1 MLAAGGGGGAFL
13 QGPARLMLAGGVAA
27 LVLVP
32 TGALAAWLVDE
43 HRAEQTRH
51 TATRAQVIERRA
63 RELAAQ
69 PPTPQ
74 EQQEQQHDKTG

>member
-1 MLAAGGGGGAFL
+1 MLAAGGGGVL
-13 QGPARLMLAGGVAA
+13 QGPAARLILAGGVAA

-43 HRAEQTRH
+43 HRAELARH
-51 TATRAQVIERRA
+51 TATRAQVVERRA

-69 PPTPQ
+69 PPPQ
-74 EQQEQQHDKTG
+74 EQQQGKTG